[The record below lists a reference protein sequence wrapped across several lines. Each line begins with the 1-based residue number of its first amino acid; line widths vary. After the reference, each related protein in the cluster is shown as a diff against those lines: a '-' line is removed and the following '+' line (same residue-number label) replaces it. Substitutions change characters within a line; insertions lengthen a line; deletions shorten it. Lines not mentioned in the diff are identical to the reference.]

1 MIAFK
6 IEVEGQ
12 DPIIAGTEDWHVLS
26 LGLTAIRG
34 KRGKHDHPYERV
46 RADDFNFHAGGLSLT
61 DASGISHHFRWKELP
76 ITIGSRVVVTV
87 IETDSPDAPVK
98 RYRSDKEVQE
108 PPFTDEEML
117 EMRRKDYLELKK
129 EFEGQE
135 HG

>member
-46 RADDFNFHAGGLSLT
+46 RADDCSGPPNPEGRTGYHAAKSLAFNRPA
-61 DASGISHHFRWKELP
+61 A
-76 ITIGSRVVVTV
+76 
-87 IETDSPDAPVK
+87 
-98 RYRSDKEVQE
+98 
-108 PPFTDEEML
+108 
-117 EMRRKDYLELKK
+117 
-129 EFEGQE
+129 
-135 HG
+135 